1 MKHRFK
7 EFVLDREAGRLEGPE
22 GEIRLRPQAFRMLE
36 ALAEAAPRI
45 VSQEELLDRVW
56 GVEHLSPASVKQAVS
71 EVRLALGD
79 DPSRPT
85 IIETVPRR
93 GYRFIAPLEEIIP
106 QAIPSPAPGPELA
119 TRPIPVAVLP
129 PVLPQPT
136 PLPPVSR
143 RSWWLAAVLAVP
155 ALALAGLMDRPKPGP
170 AASVSRT
177 ELVPV
182 AVPARPSVAV
192 LAFQNLSGDPAD
204 DWISAALAEIVG
216 FELAAPGDL
225 RVIPADT
232 VARMRREIPLPAMER
247 PAPAS
252 LTGIARNLGTD
263 LVVTG
268 SYLLAAVEGEERLR
282 VQVLAQNVGTGETV
296 AWARQTGRPEAV
308 IELATAAARG
318 LRATLGS
325 SPAGSPPPEA
335 VALAGSAGSLR
346 FYAQALER
354 LRVWDASTALPLLEQ
369 AAEVDPENPFVR
381 DALAATFSR
390 LGFDARMKEEAQ
402 KALDLSGSLPPAIRL
417 GMEGRSREIRGEWE
431 EAAKA
436 YAALWRLHPDDVEA
450 GLRLAAAQRKAG
462 ETAFAEATVAALRRL
477 PPPSGDDPRIDL
489 ALGDIACQLGAFD
502 RCSDATTRAMDKAE
516 RRGAT
521 LLTAAARFDRGWAL
535 YRLGNSEA
543 ALADFR
549 AARGL
554 YLKAGDRG
562 AAAGALAGAASV
574 LQDTGRSAEARQ
586 AYEEILPAFQE
597 IGDRSREARAL
608 NNLATLLGEQGDYAG
623 MAALFERSLA
633 IKREIGDLTG
643 AARTLANLG
652 NLLQGLGDLRE
663 ARRRIEEALAIDR
676 KLTNSYGVAFAL
688 RGLARV
694 LTKEGKPAEAR
705 AALEEALGLSR
716 KSGDADGA
724 AEALFALGELADK
737 EGRPGPARERYTQA
751 LTEFERLGATGDVVH
766 TRITLAEH
774 DLEQGRPDAARAG
787 FENALAAAVKIG
799 NSVYEDQARKG
810 LSQVTGK
817 TSPPAGPPARE
828 TGSAGSPRGSGAPAL
843 SSAGTRGSSA
853 P

>member
-1 MKHRFK
+1 MKHRFG
-7 EFVLDREAGRLEGPE
+7 EFILDREAGRLDGPD

-71 EVRLALGD
+71 EVRQALGD
-79 DPSRPT
+79 DPARPAV
-85 IIETVPRR
+85 IETVPRR
-93 GYRFIAPLEEIIP
+93 GYRFIAPLEPVAPEPVPARASELSTRPLVI
-106 QAIPSPAPGPELA
+106 ADLLPAP
-119 TRPIPVAVLP
+119 P
-129 PVLPQPT
+129 PV
-136 PLPPVSR
+136 PPSR
-143 RSWWLAAVLAVP
+143 AERRGWWLAAAIAVP
-155 ALALAGLMDRPKPGP
+155 VLTGLSLSGLIDRPEPAP
-170 AASVSRT
+170 AASPTTSA
-177 ELVPV
+177 PV
-182 AVPARPSVAV
+182 AAPARPSVAV
-192 LAFQNLSGDPAD
+192 LGFQNLSGDPGD
-204 DWISAALAEIVG
+204 GWISAALAEIVG

-232 VARMRREIPLPAMER
+232 VARMRRELPLPETEK
-247 PAPAS
+247 PALAS
-252 LTGIARNLGTD
+252 LSGIAKNLGTD

-268 SYLLAAVEGEERLR
+268 SYLLAAVEGEKKLR
-282 VQVLAQNVGTGETV
+282 VQVLAQDVRTGETV
-296 AWARQTGRPEAV
+296 AWARQTGQPDAV

-318 LRATLGS
+318 LRATLGGPS
-325 SPAGSPPPEA
+325 AGRPSPEA

-346 FYAQALER
+346 LYAEALER
-354 LRVWDASTALPLLEQ
+354 LRVWDAPAALSLLEQ

-381 DALAATFSR
+381 DALAATFSS

-402 KALDLSGSLPPAIRL
+402 KALDLSGSLPPALRL
-417 GMEGRSREIRGEWE
+417 GIEGRSREIRGEWE

-462 ETAFAEATVAALRRL
+462 ETASAEATIAALRRL
-477 PPPSGDDPRIDL
+477 PPPSSDDPRIDL
-489 ALGDIACQLGAFD
+489 ALGDIACQLGAFG
-502 RCSDATTRAMDKAE
+502 RCRDATTRAMGKAE

-521 LLTAAARFDRGWAL
+521 LLAAAARFDRGWAL
-535 YRLGNSEA
+535 FRLGKSEA

-574 LQDTGRSAEARQ
+574 LQETGRSAEARQ
-586 AYEEILPAFQE
+586 AFEEILPAFQE

-633 IKREIGDLTG
+633 IKREIGDLPG

-652 NLLQGLGDLRE
+652 NVLHAQGDLSK

-676 KLTNSYGVAFAL
+676 KLANSYGVAFGL
-688 RGLARV
+688 RGLARM
-694 LTKEGKPAEAR
+694 LIQEGKPAQAR

-737 EGRPGPARERYTQA
+737 EGRPGKARERYMQA
-751 LTEFERLGATGDVVH
+751 LAEFERLGSTGDVVH

-774 DLEQGRPDAARAG
+774 DLKQGRPNAAQTG
-787 FENALAAAVKIG
+787 FEEALAAAVKIG

-810 LSQVTGK
+810 LSRVTGK
-817 TSPPAGPPARE
+817 ASP
-828 TGSAGSPRGSGAPAL
+828 
-843 SSAGTRGSSA
+843 SSAGTRGLSG
-853 P
+853 